1 MLREVLNQF
10 CETLPKADEKFVSVD
25 VDIVETREKAVLV
38 ESMTGT
44 HAKRQWL
51 PKSQL
56 AARDRGK
63 VFGFGLAVKRSW
75 IARQKLWWMT

>member
-1 MLREVLNQF
+1 MLQEVFKQF
-10 CETLPKADEKFVSVD
+10 CETLSKADDNFISVD
-25 VDIVETREKAVLV
+25 VEIVETREKAVLV

-56 AARDRGK
+56 AALDRGK

>member
-1 MLREVLNQF
+1 MLREVFNQF
-10 CETLPKADEKFVSVD
+10 CETLPTANDKFVAVD

-44 HAKRQWL
+44 RAKRQWL

-56 AARDRGK
+56 AALDRGK
-63 VFGFGLAVKRSW
+63 VFGVGLAVKRSW